1 MLPLLFSQIA
11 VAQST
16 QSITN
21 PTSVLS
27 IFLSLLV
34 VVGVIFALAYVMR
47 RFNVTAMGGNQMKV
61 AASMVVGTKEKIMVI
76 QVGEE
81 QHLIGVTSHNI
92 SHLSKLDKN
101 LDVPVKG
108 VNKTTGEQQNGSDA
122 FKQKLVAAMAEKL
135 NPNIEKNKTKEESRD
150 A

>member
-1 MLPLLFSQIA
+1 
-11 VAQST
+11 
-16 QSITN
+16 
-21 PTSVLS
+21 
-27 IFLSLLV
+27 
-34 VVGVIFALAYVMR
+34 
-47 RFNVTAMGGNQMKV
+47 MKV

-108 VNKTTGEQQNGSDA
+108 VNKTTGEQQNGGDA